1 MYRKFRTLRQAQR
14 PGVFTLTKPKAA
26 EPAEAT
32 FVRFTFGRFD
42 KLSVRELLC

>member
-1 MYRKFRTLRQAQR
+1 MYRKFRALRQAQR
-14 PGVFTLTKPKAA
+14 PGLLFLLVA